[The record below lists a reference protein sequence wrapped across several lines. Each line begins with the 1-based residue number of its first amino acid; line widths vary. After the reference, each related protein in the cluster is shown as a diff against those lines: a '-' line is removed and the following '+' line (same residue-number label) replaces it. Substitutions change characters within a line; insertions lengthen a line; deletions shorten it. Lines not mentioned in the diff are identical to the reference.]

1 MAVNLN
7 GKLLLVKDIDVQS
20 PSARGASTLYK
31 MRFSDV
37 RTGLKVEERFKGD
50 ENLDTIT
57 LTRRAVN
64 FSYIDGDEYVFMDD
78 EDYTPYNF
86 KKEQIED
93 ELLFIPEGG
102 MPGMQVLT
110 MEGQLLA
117 LELPQTV
124 DMEIVDT
131 APSIKGASA
140 SARNKPAI
148 MSTGLS
154 IQVPEYISPG
164 EKFVFILLN
173 AAIWAALTNP
183 PSSLTL
189 QVCWLLLLAALLQLE
204 SIGSLYVK
212 SRKPALNGYLFT
224 DRAKL
229 LLQLGEKCPFQCQF
243 HTTNFCQPFQTP
255 NCRVAR
261 IGFLVQIVQHLMT
274 MVRTHRYWTHIPQ

>member
-1 MAVNLN
+1 MPESHGASNLSQLIFNPDWQVIFMAKANEIKRGMAVNLN

-164 EKFVFILLN
+164 EKIRIHI
-173 AAIWAALTNP
+173 A
-183 PSSLTL
+183 
-189 QVCWLLLLAALLQLE
+189 E
-204 SIGSLYVK
+204 RRYMG
-212 SRKPALNGYLFT
+212 
-224 DRAKL
+224 RAD
-229 LLQLGEKCPFQCQF
+229 
-243 HTTNFCQPFQTP
+243 
-255 NCRVAR
+255 
-261 IGFLVQIVQHLMT
+261 
-274 MVRTHRYWTHIPQ
+274 

>member
-1 MAVNLN
+1 MARANEIKRGMAVNLN

-50 ENLDTIT
+50 EILDTIT
-57 LTRRAVN
+57 LTRRSVN

-78 EDYTPYNF
+78 EDFTPYNF
-86 KKEQIED
+86 KKEQIEE

-110 MEGQLLA
+110 MDGQLLA

-124 DMEIVDT
+124 DMEIVET

-140 SARNKPAI
+140 NARNKPAV

-164 EKFVFILLN
+164 EKIRIHI
-173 AAIWAALTNP
+173 A
-183 PSSLTL
+183 
-189 QVCWLLLLAALLQLE
+189 E
-204 SIGSLYVK
+204 RRYMG
-212 SRKPALNGYLFT
+212 
-224 DRAKL
+224 RAD
-229 LLQLGEKCPFQCQF
+229 
-243 HTTNFCQPFQTP
+243 
-255 NCRVAR
+255 
-261 IGFLVQIVQHLMT
+261 
-274 MVRTHRYWTHIPQ
+274 